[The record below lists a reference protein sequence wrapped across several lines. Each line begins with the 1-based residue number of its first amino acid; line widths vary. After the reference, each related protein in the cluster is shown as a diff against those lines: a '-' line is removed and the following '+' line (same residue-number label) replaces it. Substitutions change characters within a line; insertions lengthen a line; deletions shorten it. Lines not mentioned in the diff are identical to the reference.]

1 MRNLKR
7 ALSLALSSVMLLGM
21 MVVGTSAASYP
32 DVDAQDNLE
41 AIEVLQMLGVMSGD
55 EKGNFNPDN
64 KVTRN
69 EMAVIMTHLLNLTAG
84 GTNPFTDVPTW
95 AQPYVSAIYANG
107 VTSGTSATT
116 YGGSNNVTAV
126 EAALMVMKALG
137 YFEYQGEFEDNWT
150 VAVVKK
156 ATQIGLFDGV
166 DAAATSQITRS
177 QAAQLCLNAL
187 ESKVVI
193 AKEEGGL
200 NVDGNGISVSQKP
213 NYDYPNVPN
222 TTFSYTS
229 TQDNVQQLCEKLY
242 GEKLKKDDTG
252 AKTDDFGRP
261 AAVWTYA
268 GKTVTAPE
276 AADATYTA
284 KVDGKTMYTDLGL
297 SKNLTSADKTTVTTY
312 TNGKDSKNTSTTQDI
327 VKNDEKTEWGANGTL
342 TQVYLHTDKAG
353 NVTGATVVVTE
364 TVAGKIT
371 GTGKNSD
378 GDRIVKVDGLEYKTE
393 AFATDD
399 IVLYTVADGKI
410 KSMSLATKATS
421 GEVTRMITTA
431 GKESITIGGTEYK
444 QAHKLY
450 SDKGVA
456 VKGEYDLYVDAY
468 GYAIYAAET
477 KAAEAQYAVV
487 IDVKAGGWSSGNGT
501 AKIVLADGTQA
512 EVEYKNNTNIKAEA
526 IKTSGGILVA
536 YTVKD
541 NVYTFTTVA
550 DKDTTVKADTVTGK
564 ITSGNATLKAGLY
577 ADSKTVFIVR
587 SGDAGSYTYTAY
599 TGIKNVPNVTLN
611 SAANVLVSKNGDTA
625 KLVYVTNG
633 ATSTD
638 DGSYIYIT
646 TVGAVSGKD
655 ADNNTFYTYNA
666 VVNGKVTTV
675 DVIGTALTQA
685 KDGGVFKSASYNK
698 DGQITNL
705 NSADKDKTVVSK
717 ADGTDNIGKY
727 ENETIVLEGVKYS
740 YTSDVKVFVVDKDG
754 KITESNLATVADDK
768 NDTFVATLK
777 DGAVT
782 ALYVVEVAD

>member
-41 AIEVLQMLGVMSGD
+41 AIEVLQMLGVMEGD

-107 VTSGTSATT
+107 VTAGTSATT

-187 ESKVVI
+187 ESNVVI

-213 NYDYPNVPN
+213 HYDYPTVPN
-222 TTFSYTS
+222 TTFSYIS
-229 TQDNVQQLCEKLY
+229 NDDDEVQQLCEKLY
-242 GEKLKKDDTG
+242 GEKLKKDTTG

-297 SKNLTSADKTTVTTY
+297 SADLDSGKVTTY
-312 TNGKDSKNTSTTQDI
+312 TNGKDPKNTSATQDI
-327 VKNDEKTEWGANGTL
+327 VKNDEDTEWGANGTL
-342 TQVYLHTDKAG
+342 TQVYLKTDK
-353 NVTGATVVVTE
+353 TGDVIGASVVVTE
-364 TVAGKIT
+364 TFAGKIAGT
-371 GTGKNSD
+371 GTNSD
-378 GDRIVKVDGLEYKTE
+378 GDRVVKISNEKDYKTE
-393 AFATDD
+393 AFAKDD
-399 IVLYTVADGKI
+399 IVLYTKADGEI
-410 KSMSLATKATS
+410 KSMSLATLATS
-421 GEVTRMITTA
+421 GEVTRMITTKD
-431 GKESITIGGTEYK
+431 KESITIGGTEYK
-444 QAHKLY
+444 QGANFT
-450 SDKGVA
+450 SDKAVD

-468 GYAIYAAET
+468 GYAVYAAET
-477 KAAEAQYAVV
+477 KAAESQYAVV
-487 IDVKAGGWSSGNGT
+487 LDVKAGGWTDGNKD

-512 EVEYKNNTNIKAEA
+512 EVQFKQNADDKAKVEVKA
-526 IKTSGGILVA
+526 GAQYLVS

-541 NVYTFTTVA
+541 GVYTFDNAVE
-550 DKDTTVKADTVTGK
+550 VTDSSLGN
-564 ITSGNATLKAGLY
+564 IESGNAQFG
-577 ADSKTVFIVR
+577 DSKTVYIVR
-587 SGDAGSYTYTAY
+587 SGNAGDYTYTSY
-599 TGIKNVPNVTLN
+599 TGVKNVPDVKDAQGTELTIDG
-611 SAANVLVSKNGDTA
+611 SL
-625 KLVYVTNG
+625 KLVYVTSG
-633 ATSTD
+633 SVSTS
-638 DGSYIYIT
+638 DGSYIYVT
-646 TVGAVSGKD
+646 KTGAISGKD
-655 ADNNTFYTYNA
+655 GDGNEFYTFNA
-666 VVNGKVTTV
+666 VVDGKITTV
-675 DVIGTALTQA
+675 DVLKGAYEKVLNGETLFSA
-685 KDGGVFKSASYNK
+685 ASYNK
-698 DGQITNL
+698 DNQ
-705 NSADKDKTVVSK
+705 VVSLTEE
-717 ADGTDNIGKY
+717 TDSDKYVSGKKLGKN
-727 ENETIVLEGVKYS
+727 ENETIVLGSTKYS
-740 YTSDVKVFVVDKDG
+740 YTDTVAVFVIDKDG
-754 KITESNLATVADDK
+754 KITESSLASVAEDN
-768 NDTFVATLK
+768 NDTFVATRNDK
-777 DGAVT
+777 NQIT

>member
-41 AIEVLQMLGVMSGD
+41 AIEVLQMLGVMKGD

-69 EMAVIMTHLLNLTAG
+69 EMAVIMTHLLNLKEG

-116 YGGSNNVTAV
+116 YGGSNNVTAT

-137 YFEYQGEFEDNWT
+137 YFGYQGEFGDNWT
-150 VAVVKK
+150 VSVVKQ
-156 ATQIGLFDGV
+156 ATKIGLFDGV
-166 DAAATSQITRS
+166 NAAATSQITRS
-177 QAAQLCLNAL
+177 EAAQICLNAL
-187 ESKVVI
+187 EATVQVV
-193 AKEEGGL
+193 EEQGGMD
-200 NVDGNGISVSQKP
+200 VDGNGISVSVKP
-213 NYDYPNVPN
+213 TYKYTDVANS
-222 TTFSYTS
+222 TFDYTS
-229 TQDNVQQLCEKLY
+229 NANDKVQQLCEKLY
-242 GEKLKKDDTG
+242 GEKLKKDTTG

-261 AAVWTYA
+261 AAVWTYS
-268 GKTVTAPE
+268 GKTVTAPK

-297 SKNLTSADKTTVTTY
+297 SANLAKENVTTY
-312 TNGKDSKNTSTTQDI
+312 TNGKGNGTNTQGIT
-327 VKNDEKTEWGANGTL
+327 KNDEASKWGANGTL
-342 TQVYLHTDKAG
+342 TQVYLKTNDKTG
-353 NVTGATVVVTE
+353 DVVGATVVVTE

-378 GDRIVKVDGLEYKTE
+378 GDRIVKVDGMEYKTE

-512 EVEYKNNTNIKAEA
+512 EVEYKNNENIKATDIA
-526 IKTSGGILVA
+526 SKGGILVA

-550 DKDTTVKADTVTGK
+550 DKDATVKADTVSSK

-611 SAANVLVSKNGDTA
+611 SDANVLKVGDTA

>member
-41 AIEVLQMLGVMSGD
+41 AIEVLQMLGVMKGD

-69 EMAVIMTHLLNLTAG
+69 EMAVIMTHLLNLKEG

-116 YGGSNNVTAV
+116 YGGSNNVTAT

-137 YFEYQGEFEDNWT
+137 YFGYQGEFGDNWT
-150 VAVVKK
+150 VSVVKQ
-156 ATQIGLFDGV
+156 ATKIGLFDGV
-166 DAAATSQITRS
+166 NAAATSQITRS
-177 QAAQLCLNAL
+177 EAAQICLNAL
-187 ESKVVI
+187 EATVQVV
-193 AKEEGGL
+193 EEQGGMD
-200 NVDGNGISVSQKP
+200 VDGNGISVSVKP
-213 NYDYPNVPN
+213 TYKYTDVANS
-222 TTFSYTS
+222 TFDYTS
-229 TQDNVQQLCEKLY
+229 NANDKVQQLCEKLY
-242 GEKLKKDDTG
+242 GEKLKKDTTG

-261 AAVWTYA
+261 AAVWTYS
-268 GKTVTAPE
+268 GKTVTAPK

-297 SKNLTSADKTTVTTY
+297 SANLAKENVTTY
-312 TNGKDSKNTSTTQDI
+312 TNGKGNGTNTQGIT
-327 VKNDEKTEWGANGTL
+327 KNDEASKWGANGTL
-342 TQVYLHTDKAG
+342 TQVYLKTNDKTG
-353 NVTGATVVVTE
+353 DVVGATVVVTE

-512 EVEYKNNTNIKAEA
+512 EVEYKNNENIKATDIA
-526 IKTSGGILVA
+526 SNGGILVA

-675 DVIGTALTQA
+675 DVVGTALTQA

>member
-41 AIEVLQMLGVMSGD
+41 AIEVLQMLGVMKGD

-69 EMAVIMTHLLNLTAG
+69 EMAVIMTHLLNLKEG

-116 YGGSNNVTAV
+116 YGGSNNVTAT

-137 YFEYQGEFEDNWT
+137 YFGYQGEFGDNWT
-150 VAVVKK
+150 VSVVKQ
-156 ATQIGLFDGV
+156 ATKIGLFDGV
-166 DAAATSQITRS
+166 NAAATSQITRS
-177 QAAQLCLNAL
+177 EAAQICLNAL
-187 ESKVVI
+187 EATVQVV
-193 AKEEGGL
+193 EEQGGMD
-200 NVDGNGISVSQKP
+200 VDGNGISVSVKP
-213 NYDYPNVPN
+213 TYKYTDVANS
-222 TTFSYTS
+222 TFDYTS
-229 TQDNVQQLCEKLY
+229 NANDKVQQLCEKLY
-242 GEKLKKDDTG
+242 GEKLKKDTTG

-261 AAVWTYA
+261 AAVWTYS
-268 GKTVTAPE
+268 GKTVTAPK

-297 SKNLTSADKTTVTTY
+297 SANLAKENVTTY
-312 TNGKDSKNTSTTQDI
+312 TNGKGNGTNTQGIT
-327 VKNDEKTEWGANGTL
+327 KNDEASKWGANGTL
-342 TQVYLHTDKAG
+342 TQVYLKTNDKTG
-353 NVTGATVVVTE
+353 DVVGATVVVTE

-512 EVEYKNNTNIKAEA
+512 EVEYKNNTNIKATDIA
-526 IKTSGGILVA
+526 SNGGILVA

-705 NSADKDKTVVSK
+705 NKADENKTVVSK

-782 ALYVVEVAD
+782 ALYVVDVPEA